1 MEQLAGFTE
10 MFAWVWEAGLW
21 LVDFVLQFDKH
32 LDSFTSQYGTWT
44 YLLLVAI
51 IFAETA
57 FVVTPILPGDSLLFA
72 AGALSAR
79 GSLQLSTLLV
89 ILILAAVAGDA
100 VNYRIGRYLGPKV
113 LSGRFRFAKKEYL
126 DRTTQ
131 FYDRFGG
138 STIIVA
144 RCVPIVRT
152 FAPFLAGVG
161 SMKYS
166 RFAVYNVTGAILWVG
181 ACVVG
186 GYIFGNLPFVKENF
200 SLVIIAIV
208 FISLLPG
215 LVTLWQKK

>member
-89 ILILAAVAGDA
+89 ILILAAVAA
-100 VNYRIGRYLGPKV
+100 
-113 LSGRFRFAKKEYL
+113 
-126 DRTTQ
+126 T
-131 FYDRFGG
+131 FG
-138 STIIVA
+138 V
-144 RCVPIVRT
+144 
-152 FAPFLAGVG
+152 
-161 SMKYS
+161 
-166 RFAVYNVTGAILWVG
+166 
-181 ACVVG
+181 
-186 GYIFGNLPFVKENF
+186 VKE
-200 SLVIIAIV
+200 LIIDRYKYDNEKLKDEINDYKY
-208 FISLLPG
+208 IINEQG
-215 LVTLWQKK
+215 ETIEKKDEEIEKLNDLIEEYKKSSKSQPPKSNIQPRVPKSNRAPVRFF